1 MPQPDIHGKI
11 YCQSRKQTM
20 NKKTATMWSSFFGQS
35 ARSREKHDTLNFLS
49 TVPLFSSLSHREL
62 KTVNSIVHQRTY
74 LEDEFVFRK
83 DQPGAAM
90 FIVKSGKINIID
102 HDENNQTN
110 ILTTLHDNTFF
121 GELALLDDSPRS
133 ASAVAAKTTETF
145 ALFRT
150 DLDRLLTA
158 FPQIGLKVYRSLA
171 MIIGSR
177 LKDTNEQLL
186 NK

>member
-1 MPQPDIHGKI
+1 
-11 YCQSRKQTM
+11 M
-20 NKKTATMWSSFFGQS
+20 NQKTATMWTSFFGQS
-35 ARSREKHDTLNFLS
+35 AKSRQRRDTLNFLGS
-49 TVPLFSSLSHREL
+49 IPLFSSLSRREL
-62 KTVNSIVHQRTY
+62 KTIRSIIHQRTY
-74 LEDEFVFRK
+74 LEDEFIFRK
-83 DQPGAAM
+83 GQPGAAM
-90 FIVKSGKINIID
+90 FIVKSGEINIID
-102 HDENNQTN
+102 HDGDNQTN
-110 ILTTLHDNTFF
+110 ILATLDDNTFF

-133 ASAVAAKTTETF
+133 ASAVAAKSTETF

-171 MIIGSR
+171 MIIGNR

>member
-1 MPQPDIHGKI
+1 
-11 YCQSRKQTM
+11 M
-20 NKKTATMWSSFFGQS
+20 NNKAVAMWSSLFGQN
-35 ARSREKHDTLNFLS
+35 ARKRQRHNTISFLS
-49 TVPLFSSLSHREL
+49 SMPLFDSLSKREL
-62 KTVNSIVHQRTY
+62 KTINSIVHQRTY
-74 LEDEFVFRK
+74 LEKEFVFRK

-90 FIVKSGKINIID
+90 FIIKSGKINIID

-110 ILTTLHDNTFF
+110 ILTSLEENSFF

-133 ASAVAAKTTETF
+133 ASAVAAQTTETF

-158 FPQIGLKVYRSLA
+158 FPQIGLKVYRALA
-171 MIIGSR
+171 MIVGNR